1 MAQRK
6 DNIAFVK
13 ALMTHSKYGALAQL
27 FVIDA
32 LSKWADKI
40 SSVEP
45 QAVDTPMISGEAWV
59 GVAKEIKDKIDARVS

>member
-32 LSKWADKI
+32 LSKWSDKI

-45 QAVDTPMISGEAWV
+45 RAVDSPMISGEAWV

>member
-6 DNIAFVK
+6 DNVAFVK
-13 ALMTHSKYGALAQL
+13 ELMTHSKYGALAQL

-32 LSKWADKI
+32 LSKWADKL

-59 GVAKEIKDKIDARVS
+59 GVAKEIKDKIDGRLS

>member
-1 MAQRK
+1 MALRK
-6 DNIAFVK
+6 DNVAFVK
-13 ALMTHSKYGALAQL
+13 ELMTHSRYGALAQL

-45 QAVDTPMISGEAWV
+45 QAVDSPMISGEAWV
-59 GVAKEIKDKIDARVS
+59 GVAKEIKDKIDGRLS

>member
-6 DNIAFVK
+6 DNVAFVK
-13 ALMTHSKYGALAQL
+13 DLMTHSRYGALAQL

-45 QAVDTPMISGEAWV
+45 QAVDSPMISGEAWV
-59 GVAKEIKDKIDARVS
+59 GVAKEIKDKIDGRLS

>member
-6 DNIAFVK
+6 DNVAFVK
-13 ALMTHSKYGALAQL
+13 ELMTHSRYGALAQL

-45 QAVDTPMISGEAWV
+45 AAVESPMISGEAWV
-59 GVAKEIKDKIDARVS
+59 GVAKEIKDKIDGRLS

>member
-1 MAQRK
+1 MAHRK
-6 DNIAFVK
+6 DNVAFVK
-13 ALMTHSKYGALAQL
+13 DLMTHSRYGALTQL

-45 QAVDTPMISGEAWV
+45 QAVDSPMISGEAWV
-59 GVAKEIKDKIDARVS
+59 GVAKEIKDKIDGRLS